1 MKLNAKQRFVHSLQH
16 QSSRT
21 ALVMLSTCTLGSPA
35 GDELRTR
42 LEGGIAGLICP
53 EEIEKPTEAGCSE
66 CSNMSCKIIRSWNVM
81 WKIIGMSWN
90 HEQMRRKKNGKPHG
104 SATSLPMLFTSADP
118 RRQLG
123 LRSQRRQGISWDGY
137 RNHWAGVFFLYKSS
151 HVPAF
156 TRRVL
161 KWTSL
166 TVSIK
171 LDYLYRVMQWYNIAM
186 LLWVCFPW
194 RAWGNIE
201 KW

>member
-1 MKLNAKQRFVHSLQH
+1 MKLNTKTSFVHSLQH

-90 HEQMRRKKNGKPHG
+90 HEQMRRKKMENPWVSHFFAHAIHLCRSPEAAWTQEPAEAGHLLG
-104 SATSLPMLFTSADP
+104 WLQESLG
-118 RRQLG
+118 RC
-123 LRSQRRQGISWDGY
+123 
-137 RNHWAGVFFLYKSS
+137 FFL
-151 HVPAF
+151 V
-156 TRRVL
+156 
-161 KWTSL
+161 WTIPFS
-166 TVSIK
+166 
-171 LDYLYRVMQWYNIAM
+171 
-186 LLWVCFPW
+186 CFYS
-194 RAWGNIE
+194 
-201 KW
+201 

>member
-1 MKLNAKQRFVHSLQH
+1 MKLNTKTSFVHSLQH

-90 HEQMRRKKNGKPHG
+90 HEQMRRKKNGKPMGQPLLCPCYSPLPIPGG
-104 SATSLPMLFTSADP
+104 SLDSGASGGRASLGMAT
-118 RRQLG
+118 
-123 LRSQRRQGISWDGY
+123 GIIGQ
-137 RNHWAGVFFLYKSS
+137 VFFFCMNHPIFLLLLVGCS
-151 HVPAF
+151 F
-156 TRRVL
+156 
-161 KWTSL
+161 WTSL

-171 LDYLYRVMQWYNIAM
+171 LDYLYRVMQ
-186 LLWVCFPW
+186 
-194 RAWGNIE
+194 
-201 KW
+201 